1 MKTILFCLVLVSA
14 LTTMNAQ
21 TLQFSQVK
29 KVTTLDTVP
38 ANKVWKLVSAPYK
51 NDPIH
56 GAGAYTQANPY
67 VEAVQSILIDGN
79 ITYIQAIRFYDGSWR
94 SFTGPTCAFPL
105 WLNAGTTVAAS
116 TGVRFIS
123 VIEFTVVP

>member
-1 MKTILFCLVLVSA
+1 MKPILLCLFLVA
-14 LTTMNAQ
+14 AITKMNAQ
-21 TLQFSQVK
+21 TLQFSQVI

-38 ANKVWKLVSAPYK
+38 ANKVWKLISAPYK

-56 GAGAYTQANPY
+56 GAGAYSQANPY

-79 ITYIQAIRFYDGSWR
+79 ITYIRAIRFYDGSWK